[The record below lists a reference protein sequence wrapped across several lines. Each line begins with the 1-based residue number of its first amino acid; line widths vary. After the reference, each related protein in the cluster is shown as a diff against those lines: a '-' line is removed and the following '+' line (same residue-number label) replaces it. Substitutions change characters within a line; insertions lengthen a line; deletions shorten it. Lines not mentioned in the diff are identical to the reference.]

1 MSQSDEA
8 KARHLVLVLGDQL
21 DGDAAVFDDFDRKP
35 DAVHM
40 MEVAEEASSITQHK
54 IRLALFVS
62 AVRHFGQDQV
72 DKGVRVHYAAFEG
85 SNNQGS
91 FAEEIARWGHK
102 SRPEKLIRS
111 KPGDFRVLSSSAA
124 GWSGP
129 AKQFSTHLIAHML
142 MDAFASSALLSI
154 RCLSAAGTRM

>member
-8 KARHLVLVLGDQL
+8 KARHLVLVLSDQL

-35 DAVHM
+35 DAVDM

-111 KPGDFRVLSSSAA
+111 KPGDFRVEAGIVEAA
-124 GWSGP
+124 KSVGSKLEILADPHFVRDIEDCRAYAEGR
-129 AKQFSTHLIAHML
+129 K
-142 MDAFASSALLSI
+142 
-154 RCLSAAGTRM
+154 